1 MPQPPGYQAGG
12 ERAWWWK
19 IAMHLDEAQQA
30 SFNVLA
36 HNVED
41 PTPVHVL
48 QGKIREMQVFLLEIF
63 RWKGLLP
70 GVSQAAAAAVGVS
83 QAAAAAVG
91 VSQAAAAA
99 VGVSQAAAAAV
110 GVSQAAAAAVGVS
123 QAAAAAVLAPLV
135 VEDVAAVQVSDDVV
149 AVQVQVS
156 DDGWILDDA
165 TAAAHPAVEVP
176 VASSPAVE
184 DV

>member
-1 MPQPPGYQAGG
+1 MQA
-12 ERAWWWK
+12 
-19 IAMHLDEAQQA
+19 
-30 SFNVLA
+30 
-36 HNVED
+36 
-41 PTPVHVL
+41 
-48 QGKIREMQVFLLEIF
+48 FLLEIF

-70 GVSQAAAAAVGVS
+70 GGA
-83 QAAAAAVG
+83 
-91 VSQAAAAA
+91 
-99 VGVSQAAAAAV
+99 QAAAAAV

-135 VEDVAAVQVSDDVV
+135 VEDVAAVRVSDDVV

-165 TAAAHPAVEVP
+165 TTAAHPAVEVP

-184 DV
+184 DVPSSEVSDEG

>member
-1 MPQPPGYQAGG
+1 MPQPPGYQAG

-19 IAMHLDEAQQA
+19 IAMHLDEAQRA

-41 PTPVHVL
+41 PTPVHLL
-48 QGKIREMQVFLLEIF
+48 QGKLREMQAFLLEIF

-70 GVSQAAAAAVGVS
+70 GVSP
-83 QAAAAAVG
+83 
-91 VSQAAAAA
+91 
-99 VGVSQAAAAAV
+99 
-110 GVSQAAAAAVGVS
+110 AAAAVGVS

-149 AVQVQVS
+149 AVQVS

-165 TAAAHPAVEVP
+165 TAAAALAVEVP
-176 VASSPAVE
+176 VATSPAVE
-184 DV
+184 DVPSSEVSDEG

>member
-70 GVSQAAAAAVGVS
+70 GVSQAAAAAV
-83 QAAAAAVG
+83 
-91 VSQAAAAA
+91 
-99 VGVSQAAAAAV
+99 
-110 GVSQAAAAAVGVS
+110 
-123 QAAAAAVLAPLV
+123 LAPLV